1 MANHTRKKNSG
12 TLIAST
18 SNSAVGATKGVAWF
32 SCRRRYFQKKA
43 MAVRPTAKLETI
55 VTVITK

>member
-1 MANHTRKKNSG
+1 M
-12 TLIAST
+12 
-18 SNSAVGATKGVAWF
+18 KGVAWF

-43 MAVRPTAKLETI
+43 MATSRHAALATI